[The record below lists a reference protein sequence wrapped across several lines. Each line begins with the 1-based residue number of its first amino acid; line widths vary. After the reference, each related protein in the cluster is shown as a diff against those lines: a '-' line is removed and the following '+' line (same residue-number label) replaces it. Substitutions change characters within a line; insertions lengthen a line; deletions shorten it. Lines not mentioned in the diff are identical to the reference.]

1 MKNVKLI
8 LLMVAIIMVAVFA
21 VQNSAAISIRFFTL
35 AFHVSQALIIII
47 STIVGVL
54 IGLAISV
61 LKNFRQSRDIKQA
74 KQETNTMNVQL
85 ANAEKENS
93 DLKLE
98 MRHLQDEIEVLKQE
112 LRQYQEPIQ
121 KEEVK
126 DFI

>member
-1 MKNVKLI
+1 MKNVKLV
-8 LLMVAIIMVAVFA
+8 LLMIAIIMVAVFA

-35 AFHVSQALIIII
+35 VFQISQALIIII
-47 STIVGVL
+47 STIMGVL

-74 KQETNTMNVQL
+74 KQETNTVNVQL

-98 MRHLQDEIEVLKQE
+98 MRQLQDEIEGLKQK
-112 LRQYQEPIQ
+112 LSAYQEPIH
-121 KEEVK
+121 KEEVQ

>member
-1 MKNVKLI
+1 
-8 LLMVAIIMVAVFA
+8 
-21 VQNSAAISIRFFTL
+21 
-35 AFHVSQALIIII
+35 
-47 STIVGVL
+47 
-54 IGLAISV
+54 
-61 LKNFRQSRDIKQA
+61 
-74 KQETNTMNVQL
+74 MNVQL

-121 KEEVK
+121 KEEVQ